1 MSLLQMSLLQNLQD
15 YYDNTSEE
23 QIKADWEK
31 SAYLDSVGP
40 TADQLVFTFKYQ
52 RYDQPTKPLEP
63 FKRLLTTEENDYIT
77 KMVGPVQRSDID
89 ANGRINF
96 YIDIDKNS
104 IIYITEDDLIELMK

>member
-1 MSLLQMSLLQNLQD
+1 MSLLQELKD
-15 YYDNTSEE
+15 YFENTSEE
-23 QIKADWEK
+23 QIKADWAKTEH
-31 SAYLDSVGP
+31 LHGVGP
-40 TADQLVFTFKYQ
+40 TVDEFVFTLKFQ